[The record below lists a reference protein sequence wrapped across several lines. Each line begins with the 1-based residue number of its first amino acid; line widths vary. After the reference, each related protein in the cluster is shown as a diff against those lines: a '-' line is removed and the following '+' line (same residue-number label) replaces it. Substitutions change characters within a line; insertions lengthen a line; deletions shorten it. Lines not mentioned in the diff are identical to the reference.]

1 MLSYC
6 DWIRCDVL
14 FFEAGRATKDIKKH
28 QDAFIYFNHFVD
40 ICVAIDD
47 PENEID
53 YSDFENSP
61 NISIPHRNI
70 QNKRIYAERKR
81 EEISDWVLE
90 MLATSDIN
98 PALIHSPGDGS
109 MGKCVV
115 SMCAGLTALRE
126 IESKLCWRVGG
137 VH

>member
-28 QDAFIYFNHFVD
+28 QDAFIYFNNFVD
-40 ICVAIDD
+40 ICDAIDD
-47 PENEID
+47 PEDEID

-81 EEISDWVLE
+81 EEIRDWVLE
-90 MLATSDIN
+90 MLATSDMN
-98 PALIHSPGDGS
+98 PTLTHSPGDGS

-115 SMCAGLTALRE
+115 NGKALE
-126 IESKLCWRVGG
+126 FGDN
-137 VH
+137 